1 MLVKTRVSVII
12 SACPSKDCVEI
23 EDTETG
29 LPMGISGELMN
40 KFRYSVMWAG
50 LGLIILLILVSI
62 YGAFIGAERA
72 QKFVNTLPLTVY
84 WLAFIFILLAGLVVF
99 RRLVRVPALSLI
111 HVGCILILAGAMWGS
126 EAGHK
131 LQSQLF
137 GIDKIQTGQMAIYE
151 GESESLVAVEGGEQV
166 KELPFSIKLKDFRL
180 EHYKPEYLRVQ
191 TREGEGW
198 KVPVEVGTE
207 FSLGEDFGTVTIL
220 RAFEN
225 FQIRIEGEERIITD
239 EPGTGYNPALEV
251 QIKSPEG
258 NEETRYVF
266 ERYPGHT
273 HPEDKFLLRYERV
286 VSDYVSELQIIED
299 GKVAAEK
306 NIEVNHPLYFGGYHF
321 YQHSYDAEGG
331 QYTVLMVT
339 SDTGLGLVYAGYVM
353 LCAGVFWQLWVR
365 SAFAKMKLKS
375 K

>member
-1 MLVKTRVSVII
+1 MDI
-12 SACPSKDCVEI
+12 
-23 EDTETG
+23 
-29 LPMGISGELMN
+29 PMS
-40 KFRYSVMWAG
+40 KFRYAVMWAV
-50 LGLIILLILVSI
+50 LTLIILLILVSI

-84 WLAFIFILLAGLVVF
+84 WFAFVLILIAGLVVF

-126 EAGHK
+126 DAGHK
-131 LQSQLF
+131 LQSQFF
-137 GIDKIQTGQMAIYE
+137 GIDKIRTGQMAIYE
-151 GESESLVAVEGGEQV
+151 GESENLVALEGGEHI
-166 KELPFSIKLKDFRL
+166 KELPFSIKLNDFRL
-180 EHYKPEYLRVQ
+180 EHYKPEHLRVQ

-225 FQIRIEGEERIITD
+225 FKISIEGEERIITD

-251 QIKSPEG
+251 RIKKPEG
-258 NEETRYVF
+258 SEETRYVF
-266 ERYPGHT
+266 ERYPGHIR
-273 HPEDKFLLRYERV
+273 PEDKFLLRYERV
-286 VSDYVSELQIIED
+286 VSDYISELQIIED

-321 YQHSYDAEGG
+321 YQHSYDAEAGR
-331 QYTVLMVT
+331 YTVLMVA

-353 LCAGVFWQLWVR
+353 LCAGIFWHLWVR
-365 SAFAKMKLKS
+365 SAFAKMKLKN